1 MFVLNFIHF
10 INKGFQCE
18 MSELKM
24 LTLQY
29 KYLVLNE
36 QNNSF
41 GRNFIRSK

>member
-10 INKGFQCE
+10 INKCFGCE

-36 QNNSF
+36 QNNSLSQGF
-41 GRNFIRSK
+41 HQI